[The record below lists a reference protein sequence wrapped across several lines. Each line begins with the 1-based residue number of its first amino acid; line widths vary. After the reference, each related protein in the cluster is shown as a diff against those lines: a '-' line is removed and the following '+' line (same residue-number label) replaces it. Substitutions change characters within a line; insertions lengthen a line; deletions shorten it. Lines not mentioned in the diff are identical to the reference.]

1 MFAQKEII
9 YLVGLLIAF
18 DMSSKCILVA
28 GRRAFTTKQFGGVA
42 AFVSNSWYRIKGKIE
57 VIPIQL
63 ANPLS
68 TGTRRAFLSTSPVLS
83 ATVPSASEILDFGDL
98 DYKNGLD
105 DASHAHKSDPSIQN
119 LNAFND
125 EEVGVDSLW
134 HKQQNDANGE
144 KSIGG
149 ITGAV
154 VSPETADRNDI
165 AKLPDD
171 LDELNASELKEYC
184 RKFGLK
190 VSGKKADLQE
200 RLRDHIHINA
210 KITDADPVQ
219 ETSHSLDD
227 GSKIIGAAQKESPV
241 KETSHSPVEHDQ
253 SKTMGADP
261 KELDQLVGSDDI
273 DGTSTVSLTEIES
286 QPKPDGNWNPDSPL
300 EWCKTFGSRSA
311 TDKAR
316 LEALTCLKPGDE
328 GYFDVSDIKPQNVT
342 LVRTK
347 EQARLVM
354 KALMKAKVEDPE
366 RIHACDTEV
375 MDIDLKEVGP
385 VGHGYVTCLS
395 VYSGEDFDYG
405 LGDGPGTMLWVDN
418 LDDAKGILYEF
429 QEWLEDPSVKK
440 VWHNYGFDR
449 HVIFNEGIDV
459 KGFGGDTMHMARLS
473 DTSRMKY
480 SLESLTEDLLGQRKV
495 PMKEIFGVPRLRKD
509 GSPGAIIDLPAIE
522 VMQREPKFRE
532 NWIKYSAFDAKSTY
546 NLYEFLKRKLIKTPW
561 IHDLNMFDYYKMHMR
576 PFGELLTDL
585 ERRGMLVAKDYLA
598 DVETKAREDRER
610 HVETFRQWAYKQIGP
625 DGLAMNTASSVQLST
640 FLFGGSANAKTQE
653 VSERVVSC
661 LYYLDILICL
671 LFSL

>member
-1 MFAQKEII
+1 MFVQKEVVH
-9 YLVGLLIAF
+9 LVGLFIAF

-28 GRRAFTTKQFGGVA
+28 GRRAFTTTQFGGVG
-42 AFVSNSWYRIKGKIE
+42 AFVANPWYRITEKVEGQFTNAISSGK
-57 VIPIQL
+57 
-63 ANPLS
+63 
-68 TGTRRAFLSTSPVLS
+68 RRTFQSALPVLS
-83 ATVPSASEILDFGDL
+83 ATVPSVSEILDFGDL
-98 DYKNGLD
+98 DYRNGLN
-105 DASHAHKSDPSIQN
+105 DASHLQKSVSSIDN
-119 LNAFND
+119 FND
-125 EEVGVDSLW
+125 PNDEKVNADFLQHESQHIVNGVKSLGDS
-134 HKQQNDANGE
+134 
-144 KSIGG
+144 
-149 ITGAV
+149 TGAL

-165 AKLPDD
+165 VMLPDNF
-171 LDELNASELKEYC
+171 DELNLADLREHCK
-184 RKFGLK
+184 KFGLK

-200 RLRDHIHINA
+200 RLCNHVNA
-210 KITDADPVQ
+210 KITDSEPV
-219 ETSHSLDD
+219 E
-227 GSKIIGAAQKESPV
+227 
-241 KETSHSPVEHDQ
+241 ETSHSPVEDDGSETASTVQKESDSLMEYHD
-253 SKTMGADP
+253 T
-261 KELDQLVGSDDI
+261 DDI
-273 DGTSTVSLTEIES
+273 NTVDLTEIEI
-286 QPKPDGNWNPDSPL
+286 QPKPGGNWNTDSPL

-316 LEALTCLKPGDE
+316 LEALTRLKPGDE

-347 EQARLVM
+347 EQARLVLE
-354 KALMKAKVEDPE
+354 ALMKAKIEDPE

-429 QEWLEDPSVKK
+429 QEWLEDPSVLK

-522 VMQREPKFRE
+522 VMQRDPKFRE

-546 NLYEFLKRKLIKTPW
+546 NLYEFLRKKLMNTSW
-561 IHDLNMFDYYKMHMR
+561 ILDHNMFDYYKMHMR

-598 DVETKAREDRER
+598 DVEAQARKDREQ
-610 HVETFRQWAYKQIGP
+610 HEETFRQWAYKQIGP

-653 VSERVVSC
+653 VSETVVSC
-661 LYYLDILICL
+661 R
-671 LFSL
+671 LF